1 MINYHQGTLPCSNR
15 WLNDMPDGN
24 FLGNVTVSWKQLV
37 LGTVFKTGKSKW
49 EISCKKEKINT
60 EKRMKKRKRK
70 KKD

>member
-1 MINYHQGTLPCSNR
+1 
-15 WLNDMPDGN
+15 MPDGN